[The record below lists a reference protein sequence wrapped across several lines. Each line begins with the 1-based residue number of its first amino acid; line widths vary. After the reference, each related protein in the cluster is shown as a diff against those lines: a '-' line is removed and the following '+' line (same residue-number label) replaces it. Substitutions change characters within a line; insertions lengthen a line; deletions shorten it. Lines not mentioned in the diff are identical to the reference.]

1 MNTLPRSRKVW
12 AWASLGLA
20 GSLLTAVAAP
30 AAIPDKGWW
39 YAPGTSGG
47 HGVAIAAV
55 FAGAALLA
63 TGWIGLGRFAVGD
76 RTGWL
81 VAIAAAWLA
90 PLMLA
95 PPLFSGDVYSYL
107 AQGTILHLGHN
118 PYNTEPAALA
128 GLGHGHILSAVS
140 PFWRHTTSPY
150 GPLFLGL
157 MSVIVAVTGAHLIA
171 GVLAVRAFE
180 LVGVALLA
188 IYVPQLARA
197 LGADRARATW
207 LAVLSP
213 LLVLELIASAHNDV
227 LMIGLLVAGVTVAL
241 QGRPIY
247 GVALCALAATVKLP
261 ALACALFIA
270 VAWARSEPDRAQQI
284 RLLVQSAL
292 AALGVLAAVSLVTGL
307 GFSWLT
313 TSVFSTPAKV
323 HLAITPSTA
332 VGWTVAGLLRDAGVA
347 IGHRTVAS
355 AFGALT
361 LAITII
367 CGALLLWRV
376 RVPKVAPYLGF
387 LLLIAAAGGPA
398 AWPWYFTWGLVLL
411 AGCPG
416 LQRSVALATGVIVG
430 AFLIKPNGIL
440 VLPVQSSPAVLAA
453 YALLGWVA
461 WRSRHQLAGDLVRS
475 GARANRDPE
484 VPGPPGAQRPGSV
497 SARQD
502 LTRA

>member
-1 MNTLPRSRKVW
+1 M
-12 AWASLGLA
+12 
-20 GSLLTAVAAP
+20 LTALAAP
-30 AAIPDKGWW
+30 AAIPDNNWW
-39 YAPGTSGG
+39 YAPSVPGG
-47 HGVAIAAV
+47 RSVAVPLV

-63 TGWIGLGRFAVGD
+63 AGWIGIGRFAAGQ

-81 VAIAAAWLA
+81 VAIGAVWLT
-90 PLMLA
+90 PLALA
-95 PPLFSGDVYSYL
+95 PPLFSGDVYSYI

-118 PYNTEPAALA
+118 PYNTAPAALA
-128 GLGHGHILSAVS
+128 GFGQGHVLSAVS

-157 MSVIVAVTGAHLIA
+157 MSVVVGITGSHLIA
-171 GVLAVRAFE
+171 GVLVTRAVE
-180 LVGVALLA
+180 LVGVGLLA
-188 IYVPQLARA
+188 IYVPRLARA

-213 LLVLELIASAHNDV
+213 LLALELIAGAHNDV

-241 QGRPIY
+241 QGSPIK
-247 GVALCALAATVKLP
+247 GVAICALAATVKLP
-261 ALACALFIA
+261 ALAAVLFIA
-270 VAWARSEPDRAQQI
+270 VAWSRSEPERSEQI
-284 RLLVQSAL
+284 KLLAQSAL
-292 AALGVLAAVSLVTGL
+292 AALGVLGAVSLVTGL

-332 VGWTVAGLLRDAGVA
+332 AGWTVAGLLRDAGVA

-355 AFGALT
+355 AFGVVT

-367 CGALLLWRV
+367 SGGVLLWRV
-376 RVPKVAPYLGF
+376 RIPKVALYLGL
-387 LLLIAAAGGPA
+387 LLLIAAACGPA

-416 LQRSVALATGVIVG
+416 WQRSAALATGVVVG
-430 AFLIKPNGIL
+430 LFLIKPNGIL
-440 VLPVQSSPAVLAA
+440 MLPVQSSPAVLAA

-461 WRSRHQLAGDLVRS
+461 WHSRHQLT
-475 GARANRDPE
+475 GAA
-484 VPGPPGAQRPGSV
+484 PPAGAQSDREAEAPAPSETQRAGSV
-497 SARQD
+497 SAHQD

>member
-1 MNTLPRSRKVW
+1 MNTLPRSRTVW
-12 AWASLGLA
+12 ALASLGLA
-20 GSLLTAVAAP
+20 GSLLTALAAP
-30 AAIPDKGWW
+30 AAIPDKSWW
-39 YAPGTSGG
+39 FAPSVPGG
-47 HGVAIAAV
+47 RGVAMALV

-63 TGWIGLGRFAVGD
+63 AGWIGLGRFAAGE

-81 VAIAAAWLA
+81 VAIAAVWLT
-90 PLMLA
+90 PLVLA
-95 PPLFSGDVYSYL
+95 PPLFSGDVFSYL

-118 PYNTEPAALA
+118 PYTTAPAALA
-128 GLGHGHILSAVS
+128 GFGQDHVLSAVS

-157 MSVIVAVTGAHLIA
+157 MSVVVSITGSHLIA
-171 GVLAVRAFE
+171 GVLLTRALE
-180 LVGVALLA
+180 LVGVGLLA

-213 LLVLELIASAHNDV
+213 LLALELIAGAHNDV

-241 QGRPIY
+241 QGRPVH
-247 GVALCALAATVKLP
+247 GVAVCALAATVKLP
-261 ALACALFIA
+261 ALAAVLFIA
-270 VAWARSEPDRAQQI
+270 VAWARSEPDPAERI
-284 RLLVQSAL
+284 KLLAQSAL
-292 AALGVLAAVSLVTGL
+292 AAAGVLVAVSIVTGL

-347 IGHRTVAS
+347 VGHRTVAS
-355 AFGALT
+355 AFGVVA
-361 LAITII
+361 LAITVIS
-367 CGALLLWRV
+367 GALLLWRV
-376 RVPKVAPYLGF
+376 RVPKVAPYLGV
-387 LLLIAAAGGPA
+387 LLLIAAACGPA

-416 LQRSVALATGVIVG
+416 WQRSVALATGMVIGV
-430 AFLIKPNGIL
+430 FLIKPNGIL

-453 YALLGWVA
+453 YAAAGLGRVA
-461 WRSRHQLAGDLVRS
+461 LAPP
-475 GARANRDPE
+475 ARGRC
-484 VPGPPGAQRPGSV
+484 
-497 SARQD
+497 SARGRRFQPRRRHAR
-502 LTRA
+502 TH